1 MNRLRESI
9 ERFEPGC
16 EQEQA
21 DRRLMLQALDM
32 AADAALSR
40 DNLPFHFSASSII
53 VNPARTHTL
62 MAFHNLYKSWAWTG
76 GHADGDADLL
86 SVALREANEET
97 GIAQLRVLTTE
108 AISLEALTVEPHVKR
123 GKFVPAHIHMNLTY
137 ALEADDR
144 LPIRCKPDENAR
156 VGWLPIAALPAR
168 VSEPYMIGIYQK
180 ILDRILQRGL

>member
-1 MNRLRESI
+1 M
-9 ERFEPGC
+9 
-16 EQEQA
+16 
-21 DRRLMLQALDM
+21 
-32 AADAALSR
+32 
-40 DNLPFHFSASSII
+40 
-53 VNPARTHTL
+53 
-62 MAFHNLYKSWAWTG
+62 
-76 GHADGDADLL
+76 
-86 SVALREANEET
+86 ALREANEET